1 MQSGEFKGEDTQ
13 MLKKSASAVVGNS
26 KIIIPLEGLIDF
38 DEEIARQNKKI
49 EKLNKEK
56 MSLEGRLKNKN
67 FVEKAPK
74 ELIEETQARAD
85 ELSSQSNAIKE
96 LIETL
101 K

>member
-1 MQSGEFKGEDTQ
+1 MRSELHKAQTPDR
-13 MLKKSASAVVGNS
+13 
-26 KIIIPLEGLIDF
+26 I
-38 DEEIARQNKKI
+38 
-49 EKLNKEK
+49 
-56 MSLEGRLKNKN
+56 KNKN

-85 ELSSQSNAIKE
+85 ELETQINAIKE

>member
-1 MQSGEFKGEDTQ
+1 M
-13 MLKKSASAVVGNS
+13 
-26 KIIIPLEGLIDF
+26 
-38 DEEIARQNKKI
+38 
-49 EKLNKEK
+49 K
-56 MSLEGRLKNKN
+56 MSLDGRLKNKN

-85 ELSSQSNAIKE
+85 ELETQINAIKE